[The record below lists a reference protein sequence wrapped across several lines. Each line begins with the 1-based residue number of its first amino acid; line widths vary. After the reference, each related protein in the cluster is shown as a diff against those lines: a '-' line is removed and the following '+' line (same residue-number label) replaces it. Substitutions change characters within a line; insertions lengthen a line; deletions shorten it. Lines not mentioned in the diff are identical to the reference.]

1 MVYSVSNTL
10 HRLRLGVL
18 GCVVALVVAACGSVG
33 VSGPSSF
40 ATAAPA
46 SSQGS
51 GSGGGSSSTD
61 TPVISGTPATSVVAG
76 QVYSFTPTASDPAGA
91 ALTFSITN
99 MPAWATFDPTTGQLA
114 GTPTSANVGVF
125 ANIQIEASNGQ
136 STASLAAF
144 AITVAPQ
151 LTISGTPPTTGIV
164 GSPYSFQPSTNAPPG
179 AALTFSIQNPPSWTS
194 FDTNTGLLQGTPAQA
209 GTFVGIVISVTDG
222 VQTIALPA
230 FTITVSAGNSGNN
243 PPTISGAPPTG
254 VTVGSVYTFTP
265 TASDP
270 NGKPLTFSVQSV
282 PPWAS
287 FSASTGTL
295 SGAPTAAQV
304 GTYTGIV
311 ISVSDGTLSASLPAF
326 SIKVA
331 ARLTISGTPPT
342 QVIAGQSYSFQPTT
356 NAPAGTTLTF
366 SIQNRPAW
374 ASFSGATGLLS
385 GTPTS
390 SQAGNYPGIVISVT
404 DGTQTIALPAF
415 AIQVVAPLQ
424 ISGNPPT
431 QVVAAKPYA
440 FQPTTNA
447 PAGTAL
453 TFSIQSAPPWAT
465 FNTATGALT
474 GTPSVSQVGTNSN
487 IAISVKS
494 GTQTASL
501 AAFSITVTN
510 PNNNPPTISGN
521 PPTSVNVGSPYSF
534 TPTVSNPAGGTL
546 TFSIQNPP
554 PWASF
559 NATNGA
565 LTGTPVAA
573 DVGTTT
579 GIVISV
585 SNGTASASLPA
596 FNIAVNQVS
605 NGTATLNWTAVTTNT
620 NGSTLTNLAG
630 YKVYYGTAANAL
642 NTSDTLANPSLTTYT
657 VTNLSSGT
665 WYFAIAAYTSTGSVG
680 NRSNVGQKAI
690 P

>member
-1 MVYSVSNTL
+1 
-10 HRLRLGVL
+10 
-18 GCVVALVVAACGSVG
+18 
-33 VSGPSSF
+33 
-40 ATAAPA
+40 
-46 SSQGS
+46 
-51 GSGGGSSSTD
+51 
-61 TPVISGTPATSVVAG
+61 VAG
-76 QVYSFTPTASDPAGA
+76 
-91 ALTFSITN
+91 
-99 MPAWATFDPTTGQLA
+99 
-114 GTPTSANVGVF
+114 
-125 ANIQIEASNGQ
+125 
-136 STASLAAF
+136 
-144 AITVAPQ
+144 
-151 LTISGTPPTTGIV
+151 
-164 GSPYSFQPSTNAPPG
+164 
-179 AALTFSIQNPPSWTS
+179 
-194 FDTNTGLLQGTPAQA
+194 
-209 GTFVGIVISVTDG
+209 
-222 VQTIALPA
+222 
-230 FTITVSAGNSGNN
+230 
-243 PPTISGAPPTG
+243 
-254 VTVGSVYTFTP
+254 
-265 TASDP
+265 
-270 NGKPLTFSVQSV
+270 
-282 PPWAS
+282 
-287 FSASTGTL
+287 
-295 SGAPTAAQV
+295 
-304 GTYTGIV
+304 
-311 ISVSDGTLSASLPAF
+311 
-326 SIKVA
+326 
-331 ARLTISGTPPT
+331 
-342 QVIAGQSYSFQPTT
+342 
-356 NAPAGTTLTF
+356 
-366 SIQNRPAW
+366 
-374 ASFSGATGLLS
+374 
-385 GTPTS
+385 
-390 SQAGNYPGIVISVT
+390 
-404 DGTQTIALPAF
+404 
-415 AIQVVAPLQ
+415 
-424 ISGNPPT
+424 
-431 QVVAAKPYA
+431 KPYA